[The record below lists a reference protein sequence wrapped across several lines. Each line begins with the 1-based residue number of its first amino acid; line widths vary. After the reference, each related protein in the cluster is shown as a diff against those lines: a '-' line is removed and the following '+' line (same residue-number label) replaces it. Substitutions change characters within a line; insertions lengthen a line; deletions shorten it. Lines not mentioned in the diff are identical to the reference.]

1 MSTVHLS
8 LSLVVGSNPIEGT
21 FATEEREPQPF
32 CGWVELT
39 AAIEAARADRAPGP
53 QPGVS
58 L

>member
-1 MSTVHLS
+1 MSTVHLG
-8 LSLVVGSNPIEGT
+8 LSIVVGSNPIEGT
-21 FATEEREPQPF
+21 VATGEQEAQPF

-58 L
+58 R